1 MDSQENINGTIET
14 DAKTCTCWRKLFVKK
29 EIQPSPLP
37 KERNYHVN
45 SQMLMLKN
53 LKSNASTNIYK
64 CHHEWSTNAFKLLG
78 SIRMYIGSLTMP

>member
-1 MDSQENINGTIET
+1 
-14 DAKTCTCWRKLFVKK
+14 
-29 EIQPSPLP
+29 
-37 KERNYHVN
+37 VN

-78 SIRMYIGSLTMP
+78 SIRMYIGSLTMPWEEERIDGGKKCAIRSGPSCWPSPIKATYVVATQP